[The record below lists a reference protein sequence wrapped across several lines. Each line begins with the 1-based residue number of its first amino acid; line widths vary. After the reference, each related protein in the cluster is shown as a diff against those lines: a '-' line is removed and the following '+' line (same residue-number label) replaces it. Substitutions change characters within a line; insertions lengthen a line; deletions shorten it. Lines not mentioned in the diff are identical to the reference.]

1 MMGQLVPQMGL
12 TMLGT
17 MQQHA
22 KYKQEQKQQRQLYD
36 LESKRQH
43 AEYVKQNKELKA
55 QQKQAKATARARM
68 AGQGRMSEQGSA
80 AALLN
85 GLNRRSAED
94 LYHLQQ
100 DYKSNTKRRSLLR
113 QENAE
118 TVFDRL
124 QHYREIGDSFNEY
137 F

>member
-1 MMGQLVPQMGL
+1 MGQLVPQMGL

-17 MQQHA
+17 IQEHA
-22 KYKQEQKQQRQLYD
+22 KYKQDQKRQKQLYD

-43 AEYVKQNKELKA
+43 AEYVKRNKELKD

-68 AGQGRMSEQGSA
+68 AGQGRVLGQGSA

-94 LYHLQQ
+94 LHHLQQ
-100 DYKSNTKRRSLLR
+100 NYKSNIKDRSLLR
-113 QENAE
+113 QGNSQTAFE
-118 TVFDRL
+118 RL
-124 QHYREIGDSFNEY
+124 EHYRKIGDSFTEY

>member
-1 MMGQLVPQMGL
+1 MGQLVPQMGL

-68 AGQGRMSEQGSA
+68 AGQGRVLEQGSA

-85 GLNRRSAED
+85 GLNRRNAED
-94 LYHLQQ
+94 LHHLQQ
-100 DYKSNTKRRSLLR
+100 NYKSNIKDRSLLR
-113 QENAE
+113 QGNSQTA
-118 TVFDRL
+118 FDRL
-124 QHYREIGDSFNEY
+124 EHYRQIGDSFTEY